1 MDKYQNQYN
10 YQKTEKGLSTQKKY
24 LQSDK
29 GKEKQR
35 KYKQSE
41 KGIKNMRINNW
52 KKRGILSDDYDKVY
66 DEYIKTTHCKLCNHE
81 FINSTERC
89 LDHCHQT
96 GKIRNIICRSCNTRD
111 YRPVYNKKEAIKNKR
126 IYQETWGGRTD
137 CLNNSLLKIETNLFD

>member
-1 MDKYQNQYN
+1 MDKYKNQYN
-10 YQKTEKGLSTQKKY
+10 YQKTEKGLSVQKKY

-35 KYKQSE
+35 KYQQSE
-41 KGIKNMRINNW
+41 KGKKFYTIRNW

-66 DEYIKTTHCKLCNHE
+66 DEYIKTGHCKLCNHE

-89 LDHCHQT
+89 LDHCHET
-96 GKIRNIICRSCNTRD
+96 GEIRKIICRACNTRD
-111 YRPVYNKKEAIKNKR
+111 YRPVFDSKDHKKKSR
-126 IYQETWGGRTD
+126 QYQETWGGRTD